1 MKDALR
7 FLGYIGIIIIIIFF
21 FWKESPSTTLF
32 LYIDKKKFFLTI
44 KYFMLCCA
52 CRRNKVNGQLR
63 QDNADN
69 LHLTTSTLSFA
80 RQAFYPHNYRGEYE
94 RFLDTKA
101 VCV

>member
-1 MKDALR
+1 
-7 FLGYIGIIIIIIFF
+7 
-21 FWKESPSTTLF
+21 
-32 LYIDKKKFFLTI
+32 
-44 KYFMLCCA
+44 MLCCA
-52 CRRNKVNGQLR
+52 CRCNKVNGQLR

-101 VCV
+101 VCGVKRRVGVILNKRTLSIQ